1 MLPQALAVEE
11 AANDAGPGDEGE
23 EADADSSYDVSAP
36 EDFFASLPP
45 PANVKVRRSRC
56 AHAWQALRWRRL
68 PTVQLLSSQVK
79 TAEYVSSA
87 VDLQSCPKPV
97 FPEFAVIG
105 RSNVGKSSLINMLT
119 GKRKLALV
127 SKQPGAFGGCML
139 RPALLRWA
147 LPALRAQSM
156 AQPLPPAGK
165 TRCINHFIINGSWYL
180 VDLPGYGYAKVAKE
194 QRLKWNDFTKD
205 YFLNRDTLVTV
216 LLLVDASIPPT
227 KIDME
232 CLTWM
237 AEAQVPF
244 ILVVSGGT
252 HTAPRATVIVCQMCS
267 FHVTRCSWLQFTK
280 CDKKKKGLDF
290 RANVDAFKKEMLK
303 EWEYLPPCILTSAEQ
318 GLGKQQLL
326 SLLAQLRD
334 HYNRNKIA

>member
-1 MLPQALAVEE
+1 MRKPIGAMAATVAGLLGFPGRVRAVASHPGTLARRCLSWQYLSLCRDYGAAAQSRKEEAKHLSLSARLNAVWRVRRTPEPLRALAVEE

-45 PANVKVRRSRC
+45 PANVKV
-56 AHAWQALRWRRL
+56 
-68 PTVQLLSSQVK
+68 K

-87 VDLQSCPKPV
+87 VDLKSCPKPV

-127 SKQPGAFGGCML
+127 SKQP
-139 RPALLRWA
+139 
-147 LPALRAQSM
+147 
-156 AQPLPPAGK
+156 GK

-244 ILVVSGGT
+244 ILV
-252 HTAPRATVIVCQMCS
+252 
-267 FHVTRCSWLQFTK
+267 FTK

>member
-87 VDLQSCPKPV
+87 VDLKSCPKPV

-139 RPALLRWA
+139 RLLSCAGRFPPSARSPWHSPYHPQARPGASTTSSSTGHGTWWTSQGMATLRW
-147 LPALRAQSM
+147 
-156 AQPLPPAGK
+156 
-165 TRCINHFIINGSWYL
+165 
-180 VDLPGYGYAKVAKE
+180 
-194 QRLKWNDFTKD
+194 
-205 YFLNRDTLVTV
+205 
-216 LLLVDASIPPT
+216 
-227 KIDME
+227 
-232 CLTWM
+232 
-237 AEAQVPF
+237 
-244 ILVVSGGT
+244 
-252 HTAPRATVIVCQMCS
+252 PRS
-267 FHVTRCSWLQFTK
+267 
-280 CDKKKKGLDF
+280 
-290 RANVDAFKKEMLK
+290 
-303 EWEYLPPCILTSAEQ
+303 SA
-318 GLGKQQLL
+318 
-326 SLLAQLRD
+326 
-334 HYNRNKIA
+334 